1 MSKVYNIQ
9 EIKEAL
15 FPIFNANQVYSAVL
29 FGSYAKG
36 EATEQSDVD
45 IVIDSRGKLLNINF
59 YGVLDEITECLNKN
73 VDLLELS
80 EIKKPSDIFS
90 TIEREGV
97 RIYDRQG

>member
-1 MSKVYNIQ
+1 MSKIYSVQ
-9 EIKEAL
+9 EIKDAL
-15 FPIFNANQVYSAVL
+15 FPVFNANPVYSAVL

-45 IVIDSRGKLLNINF
+45 IVIDSRGQLLNINF
-59 YGVLDEITECLNKN
+59 YGVLDEITERLEKQ

-97 RIYDRQG
+97 SIYDRQG